1 MGVVHYP
8 MVGRML
14 WSLLPYLPLGLLAG
28 LLSGLLGI
36 GGGLVFSP
44 LLLLAGLDPY
54 QALATS
60 TLAIVPTT
68 LGGTWAHLRNRSL
81 PWRGS
86 LAIVL
91 GASLGAGLFS
101 QVGLVLHGWM
111 LLAMQALM
119 YGGLALSFRPPSA
132 QAAIGELN
140 ARVGKPTWEP
150 RKYDTGGVGS
160 KDSWRGKPSASGAT
174 ER

>member
-1 MGVVHYP
+1 MLESDPLRQVA
-8 MVGRML
+8 RML

-28 LLSGLLGI
+28 LLSGVLGI

-44 LLLLAGLDPY
+44 LLLLAGLDPHK
-54 QALATS
+54 ALATS

-81 PWRGS
+81 PWRGG

-91 GASLGAGLFS
+91 GAGLGAGLFS

-119 YGGLALSFRPPSA
+119 YGGLALSFRPRLRRLPSIPPA
-132 QAAIGELN
+132 
-140 ARVGKPTWEP
+140 
-150 RKYDTGGVGS
+150 
-160 KDSWRGKPSASGAT
+160 
-174 ER
+174 